1 MFTSALACLALTI
14 YHEARNQDLQGQI
27 AVAQVVLERV
37 YDSRFPDTVCGVVTD
52 GGEVRNR
59 CAFSFYCDGQ
69 SDKPQDERAYTV
81 ARWVASGV
89 LSGAVSDVTGYATHY
104 HAYYVRPDWAL
115 KMRPTAVIGDH
126 LFYREGAPRTTD
138 LTSDGGAGE
147 RTRTTGRIL
156 GGNSAEKCR

>member
-115 KMRPTAVIGDH
+115 SNASYGRHRRSLVLSRGCRRRGPRTLHRTAVG
-126 LFYREGAPRTTD
+126 R
-138 LTSDGGAGE
+138 E
-147 RTRTTGRIL
+147 RTGPDVTRR
-156 GGNSAEKCR
+156 R

>member
-37 YDSRFPDTVCGVVTD
+37 YDERFPDTVCGVVTD
-52 GGEVRNR
+52 GGETRNR
-59 CAFSFYCDGQ
+59 CAFSFYCDGL
-69 SDKPQDERAYTV
+69 SDTPQDERAFLV

-89 LSGAVSDVTGYATHY
+89 LSGAVKDVTGYATHY

-115 KMRPTAVIGDH
+115 TMRPTAVIGDH
-126 LFYREGAPRTTD
+126 LFYREAAGAEDHGPWDTW
-138 LTSDGGAGE
+138 
-147 RTRTTGRIL
+147 
-156 GGNSAEKCR
+156 K

>member
-1 MFTSALACLALTI
+1 
-14 YHEARNQDLQGQI
+14 
-27 AVAQVVLERV
+27 
-37 YDSRFPDTVCGVVTD
+37 VVTD

-89 LSGAVSDVTGYATHY
+89 LSGAVSNITGYATHY

-115 KMRPTAVIGDH
+115 RMRPTAVIGDH
-126 LFYREGAPRTTD
+126 IFYREGA
-138 LTSDGGAGE
+138 GAEDHGPYI
-147 RTRTTGRIL
+147 GW
-156 GGNSAEKCR
+156 K

>member
-126 LFYREGAPRTTD
+126 LFYREGA
-138 LTSDGGAGE
+138 GAEDHGPYI
-147 RTRTTGRIL
+147 GR
-156 GGNSAEKCR
+156 R

>member
-1 MFTSALACLALTI
+1 MFTSALMCLATTI
-14 YHEARNQDLQGQI
+14 YFEARNQDLQGQV

-69 SDKPQDERAYTV
+69 SDKPQDGRAYTV

-89 LSGAVSDVTGYATHY
+89 LSGVVSDVTGYATHY
-104 HAYYVRPDWAL
+104 HAYYVRPDWSL
-115 KMRPTAVIGDH
+115 RMRPTAVIGDH
-126 LFYREGAPRTTD
+126 LFYREGSSATD
-138 LTSDGGAGE
+138 HGLEYLGE
-147 RTRTTGRIL
+147 DL
-156 GGNSAEKCR
+156 E

>member
-69 SDKPQDERAYTV
+69 SDKPQDERAYIV

-126 LFYREGAPRTTD
+126 LFYRDIPGGYTGAEDHGPYI
-138 LTSDGGAGE
+138 GW
-147 RTRTTGRIL
+147 
-156 GGNSAEKCR
+156 K